1 MLSDFD
7 GLAISC
13 PAVAAPYKDEV
24 LLEAETIIKYRGYID
39 RSNLHINKVIRS
51 DMVEI
56 NPHFDYNSVVGLS
69 SESKEKLCSIK
80 PETLGQAMR
89 ISGVTPAD
97 ISVLSIFIAK
107 NDRVSRET

>member
-1 MLSDFD
+1 L
-7 GLAISC
+7 
-13 PAVAAPYKDEV
+13 
-24 LLEAETIIKYRGYID
+24 
-39 RSNLHINKVIRS
+39 
-51 DMVEI
+51 VEI
-56 NPHFDYNSVVGLS
+56 NPRFNYSSVVGLS

-107 NDRVSRET
+107 HGRVSRET